1 MGWFEE
7 QIEQRKKASDDAFE
21 EAFYKVA
28 DSVTG
33 KNVYKAMQDD
43 AKTTRDAFEA
53 VLKYYRVKMKD
64 LPPEI
69 TDVHEQLDYLIRP
82 EGMMTRN
89 VKLQKGW
96 YKDAYGAML
105 GTLKKDGTLI
115 SLIPGKISGYTFY
128 DPKTRKIR
136 KVNKETEKLID
147 DEGICFYRQFPLRK
161 LRVVD
166 LGIFAL
172 KSLQVNDFIFYGI
185 LTLIGTGLGML
196 VVNINKVLMSN
207 VLEYGNLTVL
217 LACSFFLICS
227 QLSQMIFGVANS
239 LYTQRFNKKM
249 DLNIESATMM
259 RVLSLPPSFF
269 KEYSSGELSSRTGY
283 INSLCDTITNAIFST
298 GFNAIFSLAYITQIM
313 KFAPMLVVPSI
324 VITIAT
330 LGFSIFS
337 TLITMKINKKKM
349 EQKSKEVG
357 LGYSI
362 INGIKKIKLA
372 GAEKLIFSK
381 WANLYAEGAKLEYN
395 PPLFVKYNGVISTT
409 IGLVG
414 TVVMYYFSVES
425 GVSVSNYYAF
435 NSAYGMLSGAFTS
448 LAGMALTF
456 ATIKPIMEMAK
467 PLLDVEPEVSEGKQQ
482 ITDVSGNI
490 EINNLSFRYSEKS
503 PYVIDGLNL
512 TIRPGQYVAIVGK
525 TGCGKST
532 LMRLLLGFETP
543 EKGSIYYDGK
553 DIANIELRSL
563 RRKIGVVMQSGSLFM
578 GDIYS
583 NIVISAPEL
592 TLDEAWEAAEKAGI
606 ADDIRK
612 MPMGMHTLIAEG
624 AGGISGGQKQR
635 IMIARAIAPKPKIL
649 MLDEATS
656 ALDNITQK
664 IVSESLDKE
673 KCTRIVI
680 AHRLSTIKQC
690 DRIIVLDK
698 GHIIEDGTYEE
709 LIKNNGYF
717 AELVDRQRIGEK
729 I

>member
-69 TDVHEQLDYLIRP
+69 TDVYEQLDYLIRP

-89 VKLQKGW
+89 VKLEKGW

-147 DEGICFYRQFPLRK
+147 DEGISFYRQFPLRK
-161 LRVVD
+161 LRVID

-172 KSLQVNDFIFYGI
+172 KSLQLNDFVFYGI

-324 VITIAT
+324 IITITT

-349 EQKSKEVG
+349 EHSAKEAG

-381 WANLYAEGAKLEYN
+381 WANMYAEGARLEYN
-395 PPLFVKYNGVISTT
+395 PPLFVKYNGVISAS
-409 IGLVG
+409 IGLIG
-414 TVVMYYFSVES
+414 TVVMYYFSVKS
-425 GVSVSNYYAF
+425 GISVSDYYAF

-709 LIKNNGYF
+709 LRKLYGDAY
-717 AELVDRQRIGEK
+717 DRIFHPNK
-729 I
+729 